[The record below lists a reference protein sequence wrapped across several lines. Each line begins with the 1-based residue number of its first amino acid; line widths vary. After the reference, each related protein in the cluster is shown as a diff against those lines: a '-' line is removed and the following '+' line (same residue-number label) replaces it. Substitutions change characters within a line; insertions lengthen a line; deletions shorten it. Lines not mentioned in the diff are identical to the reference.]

1 LNADNYDD
9 ASTETIIGVNWFAYK
24 EGVIRFSTTYS
35 VVENVDGIDGNDEN
49 IFRLL
54 AQLNW

>member
-1 LNADNYDD
+1 M
-9 ASTETIIGVNWFAYK
+9 
-24 EGVIRFSTTYS
+24 IRFSTTYS
-35 VVENVDGIDGNDEN
+35 VIENVDGIGGNDEN